1 MTHITHEHLRAEV
14 ASVRAELAD
23 FKEDTRAHRQETRE
37 RLAKIE
43 GTLLQLK
50 GGWKVLAL
58 LGAILA
64 GTLATAASF
73 IAILKGLK

>member
-1 MTHITHEHLRAEV
+1 MGEVTHEHLKAEV
-14 ASVRAELAD
+14 ASVRAELAE
-23 FKEDTRAHRQETRE
+23 FKEDTRAHRQETRQ

-58 LGAILA
+58 LGALLA
-64 GTLATAASF
+64 GTLAAAASV
-73 IAILKGLK
+73 ISIVKGLK